1 MDGTATAVKFAPG
14 TTDSITGIPYF
25 YKSECGNYTVT
36 MPLGAC
42 KVYGAW
48 RVVKNPKDTRRSQE
62 PIELGHHPSAKAAK
76 QACEDHHVANP

>member
-1 MDGTATAVKFAPG
+1 MDGPATAVKFAPG
-14 TTDSITGIPYF
+14 TTDSITGKPYF

-36 MPLGAC
+36 MPIGAC

-48 RVVKNPKDTRRSQE
+48 RVMRDGAGKRRD
-62 PIELGHHPSAKAAK
+62 PVELGHHPSSKAAK